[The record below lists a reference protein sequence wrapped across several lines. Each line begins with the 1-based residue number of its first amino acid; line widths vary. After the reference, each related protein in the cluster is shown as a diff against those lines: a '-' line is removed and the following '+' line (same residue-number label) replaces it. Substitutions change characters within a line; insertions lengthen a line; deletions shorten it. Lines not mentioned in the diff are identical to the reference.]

1 VSFFLTAVERA
12 MWTPQSTATI
22 YPALNQTADA
32 VAQQWAR
39 AQILGQLAVNR
50 NNGFQYM
57 TTDNTARD
65 MLTITEAFGFEKL
78 QYWGVS

>member
-1 VSFFLTAVERA
+1 
-12 MWTPQSTATI
+12 MPATSDI
-22 YPALNQTADA
+22 VFPALNQTADA

-50 NNGFQYM
+50 NDGNYIQHI

-65 MLTITEAFGFEKL
+65 MLRITEAFGFEKV

>member
-1 VSFFLTAVERA
+1 
-12 MWTPQSTATI
+12 MPATSDI
-22 YPALNQTADA
+22 VFPALNQTADA

-39 AQILGQLAVNR
+39 AQILGQLAVDR
-50 NNGFQYM
+50 NDGNYIQHI

-65 MLTITEAFGFEKL
+65 MLRITEAFGFEKV